1 MSTNFLFSK
10 VYWQHPAMF
19 AFTPQAHFPAHNL
32 NFHWSWRWLDWIQAI
47 FLNLFYFNDCLSCI
61 HPCSGSGWLATICH
75 QFFGTKSTSAGLT
88 MTRSSRG
95 SSAQGY
101 RIQNCLAITRRSI
114 SLKKS
119 VKAMPSTSF
128 LWQSKSDSVWGH
140 IISLIVHETRRIC
153 SPWDWCLVP
162 DQACS
167 QQCATNFLEQ
177 RAHLRA

>member
-1 MSTNFLFSK
+1 MVKQQLISIQLYSK
-10 VYWQHPAMF
+10 LYDWGTADLIFFFDRSWDSKNMF
-19 AFTPQAHFPAHNL
+19 IMWFM
-32 NFHWSWRWLDWIQAI
+32 
-47 FLNLFYFNDCLSCI
+47 
-61 HPCSGSGWLATICH
+61 PCSGSDRLATVCH
-75 QFFGTKSTSAGLT
+75 QFFGTKSTSPGIR
-88 MTRSSRG
+88 MTRSGRG